1 MSLNDLLEL
10 KVVQD
15 EFSLFVLHFLLWQPD
30 GQPNNQTKDVW
41 DTLGTNRHNITKDI
55 IKYTIDNS
63 GEMRNFHGRN
73 REEQALL
80 HDHHELWKEGRRIAE
95 GDYDRPQYRYVAG
108 KTIKLLQQ
116 EEEKSSTSSNNNGK
130 ISSSSSITSPT
141 TAATDLTPDTIQEFH
156 NAHSLLVI
164 DYYAPCC

>member
-1 MSLNDLLEL
+1 MILLEL

-15 EFSLFVLHFLLWQPD
+15 EFSLVVLHFLLWLPD
-30 GQPNNQTKDVW
+30 GQRTTNQSKTKDVW

-63 GEMRNFHGRN
+63 GQTRNFHGRN

-80 HDHHELWKEGRRIAE
+80 HDHHELWKEGRRIAVV

-116 EEEKSSTSSNNNGK
+116 EGE
-130 ISSSSSITSPT
+130 ISSSSSS
-141 TAATDLTPDTIQEFH
+141 
-156 NAHSLLVI
+156 
-164 DYYAPCC
+164 